1 MKSTDFSDSLKE
13 LLLATASHLKGSGNI
28 LLFDLICYD
37 MIWYD
42 MIWYDMIW
50 YDMIWYDMI

>member
-13 LLLATASHLKGSGNI
+13 LLLASHLGHQGSDNI
-28 LLFDLICYD
+28 LLFDLIYYD

-42 MIWYDMIW
+42 MIWYDMI
-50 YDMIWYDMI
+50 